1 MKSARL
7 NRIICFAIISFMT
20 IPATVRS
27 QSQADVFPSVLSI
40 RDQAQTVFQ
49 ITRKRLE
56 ILIPGIMEEAG
67 FDMWIIACNEDD
79 LDPVYRTMVPFD
91 MWCPITQVL
100 VFYHKGQGHPVERIN
115 ISRTNLDGL
124 FTNTWDYNAF
134 DRENGESQWDCLKRI
149 VAERDPRRIGINT
162 GAIQWAAG
170 GLTVALNEKI
180 RETIGKKY
188 SDRLASAETMAT
200 MWGMT
205 VIDEE
210 IPLME
215 RAQALSHAIIA
226 ETYSAKVITPGVTT
240 LDDLVYYY
248 WQRVDDLGLDI
259 GAHPK
264 FRIKGRTKEDI
275 EKYGRDDKVIRYGDF
290 LFCDVVLRYMRYNTD
305 HAEWAYVLR
314 PGETG
319 APEGFVALMAE
330 GNRLQDVFCGEFRE
344 GLTGNE
350 VLRNILARAKQEGIP
365 GPMIYSH
372 GIGCYLHE
380 PGPLVGLPWEQEF
393 IAGRGEVKVRD
404 NSCYAAELS
413 VAKPLAE
420 FGGEVFN
427 MALEQIVCFTRKGMV
442 FLDGRQTGFYLVR

>member
-7 NRIICFAIISFMT
+7 NRIICFALISFMT

-27 QSQADVFPSVLSI
+27 QSQADVFPSVLTI

-49 ITRKRLE
+49 ITQKRLE
-56 ILIPGIMEEAG
+56 TLIPGIMEEAG

-79 LDPVYRTMVPFD
+79 LDPVYRTMIPFD

-100 VFYHKGQGHPVERIN
+100 VFYHKGPGHPVERIN

-149 VAERDPRRIGINT
+149 VMERDPKKIGINI
-162 GAIQWAAG
+162 GEVQWAAG
-170 GLTVALNEKI
+170 GLTVALHDKI
-180 RETIGKKY
+180 KETIGRKY
-188 SDRLASAETMAT
+188 TARLSSAEKMAT
-200 MWGMT
+200 IWGMT
-205 VIDEE
+205 LIEEE

-215 RAQALSHAIIA
+215 RAQAISHAIIA
-226 ETYSAKVITPGVTT
+226 ETYSSKAITPGVTT
-240 LDDLVYYY
+240 LDDLMYYY
-248 WQRVDDLGLDI
+248 WQRVNDLGLDI
-259 GAHPK
+259 LAHPK
-264 FRIKGRTKEDI
+264 FRIKGRSQADI
-275 EKYGRDDKVIRYGDF
+275 EKYGNDDKVIRHGDF
-290 LFCDVVLRYMRYNTD
+290 LFCDVVMKYMRYSTD

-314 PGETG
+314 PGETE
-319 APEGFVALMAE
+319 APVSFRMLMAE
-330 GNRLQDVFCGEFRE
+330 GNRLQDIFCSEFRE

-350 VLRNILARAKQEGIP
+350 VLKRILDKAKQQGIP

-372 GIGCYLHE
+372 GIGYYLHE

-393 IAGRGEVKVRD
+393 IEGRGEVKVKY

-420 FGGEVFN
+420 FDGEVFN